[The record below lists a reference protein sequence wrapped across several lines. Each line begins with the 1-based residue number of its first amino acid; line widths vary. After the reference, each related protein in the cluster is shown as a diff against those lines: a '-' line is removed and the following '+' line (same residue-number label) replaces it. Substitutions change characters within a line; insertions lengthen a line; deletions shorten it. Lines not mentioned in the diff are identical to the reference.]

1 MVNVVGILTAVAA
14 LASVAGAAPV
24 EANTNKSTCAS
35 GVYLIVARG
44 TGEAVGEG
52 KPGQV
57 ADLVAKRVPGSASV
71 AVDYPATAIKRR
83 SSSSSSVSSVFS
95 RALYP
100 FSVARGINDTK
111 KKIQDYVAQCGN
123 SSKIALVGFSQGG
136 NVMTDLLA
144 GGVLKPA
151 PLDPRYYKNTL
162 LIPEAIVIAVT
173 VFGDPTFAPNQAYD
187 YGTNANGSGGIF
199 SRENNA
205 GELAKLNVLAD
216 KIASYCDTD
225 DLVCASGASS
235 EVHSNEVAAHAQEA
249 ADFIVARAR

>member
-1 MVNVVGILTAVAA
+1 MVNVVGILAAVAA
-14 LASVAGAAPV
+14 LACAAGAAPV
-24 EANTNKSTCAS
+24 EASTNATGCAS

-83 SSSSSSVSSVFS
+83 SSVVT

-100 FSVARGINDTK
+100 FSVARGITDTK
-111 KKIQDYVAQCGN
+111 TKIQDYVAQCGDA
-123 SSKIALVGFSQGG
+123 SKIALVGFSQGG

-151 PLDPRYYKNTL
+151 PLDPKYYKN
-162 LIPEAIVIAVT
+162 IIAVT
-173 VFGDPTFAPNQAYD
+173 VFGDPTFAANQTYD
-187 YGTNANGSGGIF
+187 YGTNAHGSGGIF
-199 SRENNA
+199 TRANNA

-225 DLVCASGASS
+225 DIVCADGAST

-249 ADFIVARAR
+249 ADFIVARAG

>member
-14 LASVAGAAPV
+14 LASVTGAAPV
-24 EANTNKSTCAS
+24 EANTDKPTCAS

-44 TGEAVGEG
+44 TGEAVGKG

-57 ADLVAKRVPGSASV
+57 ADLVAKRVPGSFSV

-83 SSSSSSVSSVFS
+83 SSSVSSVSSVFS

-111 KKIQDYVAQCGN
+111 KKIQDYVAQCGT

-151 PLDPRYYKNTL
+151 PLDPRYYKN
-162 LIPEAIVIAVT
+162 IIAVT
-173 VFGDPTFAPNQAYD
+173 VFGDPTFAPNQAYN
-187 YGTNANGSGGIF
+187 YGTNANGSGGGIF

-216 KIASYCDTD
+216 KIASYCDID

>member
-14 LASVAGAAPV
+14 LASVTGAAPV
-24 EANTNKSTCAS
+24 EANTNKPTCAP

-44 TGEAVGEG
+44 TGEAVGKG

-57 ADLVAKRVPGSASV
+57 ADLVAKRVPGSFSV

-83 SSSSSSVSSVFS
+83 SSSVSSVSSVFS

-111 KKIQDYVAQCGN
+111 KKIQDYVAQCGT

-151 PLDPRYYKNTL
+151 PLDPRYYKN
-162 LIPEAIVIAVT
+162 I
-173 VFGDPTFAPNQAYD
+173 FGDPTFAPNQAYD

-216 KIASYCDTD
+216 KIASYCDID

>member
-83 SSSSSSVSSVFS
+83 SSSSSVSSVFS

-151 PLDPRYYKNTL
+151 PLDPRYYKN
-162 LIPEAIVIAVT
+162 IIAVT

>member
-1 MVNVVGILTAVAA
+1 MVNVVGILAAVAA
-14 LASVAGAAPV
+14 LACAAGAAPV
-24 EANTNKSTCAS
+24 EANTNNATGCAS

-83 SSSSSSVSSVFS
+83 SSSVVS

-100 FSVARGINDTK
+100 FSVARGITDTK
-111 KKIQDYVAQCGN
+111 NKIQDYVAKCGN
-123 SSKIALVGFSQGG
+123 TSKIALVGFSQGG

-151 PLDPRYYKNTL
+151 PLDPKYYKN
-162 LIPEAIVIAVT
+162 IVAVT
-173 VFGDPTFAPNQAYD
+173 VFGDPTFAPNQTYD
-187 YGTNANGSGGIF
+187 YGTNAHGSGGIF
-199 SRENNA
+199 TRAHNA
-205 GELAKLNVLAD
+205 GELAKLNALAD

-225 DLVCASGASS
+225 DIVCADGTSS

-249 ADFIVARAR
+249 ADFIVARAG

>member
-1 MVNVVGILTAVAA
+1 MVNVVGILAAVAA

-24 EANTNKSTCAS
+24 EASTNNATCAS

-44 TGEAVGEG
+44 TGEAVGQG

-57 ADLVAKRVPGSASV
+57 ADLVAARVPGSASV

-83 SSSSSSVSSVFS
+83 RSSSSSSSVVS

-100 FSVARGINDTK
+100 FSVARGISDTK

-144 GGVLKPA
+144 GGILKPA
-151 PLDPRYYKNTL
+151 PLDAKYYKN
-162 LIPEAIVIAVT
+162 IIAVT
-173 VFGDPTFAPNQAYD
+173 VFGDPTFAPNQSYN
-187 YGTNANGSGGIF
+187 YGTNAHGRGGIF
-199 SRENNA
+199 TRAYNP

-216 KIASYCDTD
+216 KLASYCDTD
-225 DLVCASGASS
+225 DIVCASGTSS
-235 EVHSNEVAAHAQEA
+235 EVHSAEVAAHAQEA